1 MKKKIQNLI
10 TNNQIPKN
18 YFKNS
23 FVKKDKTKLN
33 KIIRN
38 ISKDIN
44 NKKNTFHILSKKF
57 ILNLSTAKLKKFKK
71 YKIVII
77 IGMGGSVLGAHAIYS
92 LLEQKIKKN
101 FIFIDNLNQP
111 HIEKIK
117 KKINLKKSLFI
128 IISKSGNTIET
139 LVNSNL
145 LQDNIS
151 SKNSI
156 IITEQKNNLLNTFA
170 KKRNILHVE
179 HKNYI
184 GGRYSVLSEV
194 GMIPAYFMGLKV
206 SSFRDNLLN
215 SFKAKKKLYLTD
227 SVIKL
232 AQIYNLKKI
241 KSIIFLNYAPQLN
254 DFLLWCQQLMAESLG
269 KSGKGILP
277 VISSAPRDHHSLMQ
291 LYLDGPKDKLFYIFD
306 LKLVRKMHINN
317 NIFGKLFN
325 FAENKELSKVSE
337 SQKKALTNVLKKKRI
352 PFKEFM
358 INKMNEK
365 ILGELFSYFMI
376 ETALVGKLINVN
388 PFDQPAVD
396 EVKIL
401 TKQYLS

>member
-117 KKINLKKSLFI
+117 KK
-128 IISKSGNTIET
+128 
-139 LVNSNL
+139 
-145 LQDNIS
+145 
-151 SKNSI
+151 
-156 IITEQKNNLLNTFA
+156 
-170 KKRNILHVE
+170 
-179 HKNYI
+179 
-184 GGRYSVLSEV
+184 
-194 GMIPAYFMGLKV
+194 
-206 SSFRDNLLN
+206 
-215 SFKAKKKLYLTD
+215 
-227 SVIKL
+227 
-232 AQIYNLKKI
+232 
-241 KSIIFLNYAPQLN
+241 
-254 DFLLWCQQLMAESLG
+254 
-269 KSGKGILP
+269 
-277 VISSAPRDHHSLMQ
+277 
-291 LYLDGPKDKLFYIFD
+291 
-306 LKLVRKMHINN
+306 
-317 NIFGKLFN
+317 
-325 FAENKELSKVSE
+325 NK
-337 SQKKALTNVLKKKRI
+337 LKKKSI
-352 PFKEFM
+352 YY
-358 INKMNEK
+358 
-365 ILGELFSYFMI
+365 YF
-376 ETALVGKLINVN
+376 
-388 PFDQPAVD
+388 
-396 EVKIL
+396 
-401 TKQYLS
+401 